1 VKNLKNSGEH
11 MKMQYWIAI
20 GVTAAIIVIVAAF
33 FWGRYHPDPDVIG
46 RLTDQIRLETIKQYD
61 QRITDLNSQL
71 KISQTAYI
79 ESQKRYDTIIKKIK
93 ELKDGKDNI
102 KPPADSAELTARFNN
117 LGYTVTGK

>member
-1 VKNLKNSGEH
+1 
-11 MKMQYWIAI
+11 MTYWIVGGIVLAVI
-20 GVTAAIIVIVAAF
+20 AVIAAYSY
-33 FWGRYHPDPDVIG
+33 GRYHPDPDMVG
-46 RLTDQIRLETIKQYD
+46 RLTEQIRQETVKQYEK
-61 QRITDLNSQL
+61 RIADLDKQL
-71 KISQTAYI
+71 KASQTAYI

>member
-1 VKNLKNSGEH
+1 
-11 MKMQYWIAI
+11 MKMQYWII
-20 GVTAAIIVIVAAF
+20 GGVIVIIIIVAAF

-46 RLTDQIRLETIKQYD
+46 RLTDQVKLETIKQYD
-61 QRITDLNSQL
+61 QRISDLNSQL
-71 KISQTAYI
+71 KISQAAYI

>member
-1 VKNLKNSGEH
+1 

-20 GVTAAIIVIVAAF
+20 GVTAAIIVIIAAF

-46 RLTDQIRLETIKQYD
+46 RLTDQIKAETIKQYE
-61 QRITDLNSQL
+61 QRITDLNTQL
-71 KISQTAYI
+71 KTSQAAYI

-102 KPPADSAELTARFNN
+102 KPPVDSTELNNRFNV
-117 LGYTVTGK
+117 LGYTSTGK